1 MTRFARTVCFAA
13 PIVALALSGC
23 ERGAILD
30 VSGREGASDGF
41 ESESVLTFFSGP
53 TPVQAVRW
61 ATNLRDP
68 DKRVRGILL
77 LANAPWGGEDVYLRL
92 YRSSLEDED
101 AGVRA
106 VAVRALA
113 LHGSPEDVPR
123 IIELLNGG
131 NDLEREEA
139 SRGLQ
144 RLHASEAVQP
154 LLLHADERE
163 EENWKVRQACA
174 VALGQYAEGRVVDR
188 LIDSLND
195 TELSV
200 NRAALRSLRV
210 LTGQDFGLDAR
221 SWLTWAGESG
231 DVFAGRGVYEYP
243 IFFRDPSVIEMVV
256 PWMEVPNEVASTPV
270 GMDAYAAGT
279 VDRENR

>member
-1 MTRFARTVCFAA
+1 MVA
-13 PIVALALSGC
+13 PVAALALSGC

-30 VSGREGASDGF
+30 VSSREGGSDGF
-41 ESESVLTFFSGP
+41 ENESVLNFFSGP
-53 TPVQAVRW
+53 TPVQAVQW
-61 ATNLRDP
+61 ATNQRDP

-92 YRSSLEDED
+92 YRASLDDED

-106 VAVRALA
+106 VGVRALS

-123 IIELLNGG
+123 FVELLRDG

-144 RLHASEAVQP
+144 RLHSSDAVTA
-154 LLLHADERE
+154 LLAHADERE

-188 LIDSLND
+188 LIDALND

-221 SWLTWAGESG
+221 SWLTWTGGAG

-243 IFFRDPSVIEMVV
+243 VFYRDPSVIEMVV

-270 GMDAYAAGT
+270 GMDAYASGS
-279 VDRENR
+279 VERERR